1 MLMRPVML
9 ERPAMGTRMF
19 KAKVCLVGE
28 IAVGK
33 TSLVRRYTVGSF
45 DERYTT
51 TLGINLS
58 KKVLD
63 LPPSRGDPP
72 ARLELIV
79 FDIMGQRKLRELL
92 TESYFKGTQGLLAVC
107 DVTRR
112 ETLEELPNWIEMA
125 KEVAGRVPLVIAANK
140 MDLAGDSRFGE
151 SDVSQVARAYEG
163 EWLTTSAKTGANV
176 EEAFRRLGMALVAHH
191 RKRPN
196 AGEALAI
203 AHPDE
208 RGNP

>member
-1 MLMRPVML
+1 MSGRRQL
-9 ERPAMGTRMF
+9 

-45 DERYTT
+45 NERYTT

-58 KKVLD
+58 KKVID
-63 LPPSRGDPP
+63 FPTSHGEPPT
-72 ARLELIV
+72 RLELIV
-79 FDIMGQRKLRELL
+79 FDIMGQRNLRGLL
-92 TESYFKGTQGLLAVC
+92 TESYFKGARGLLAVC

-112 ETLEELPNWIEMA
+112 ETLEELPNWIDMA
-125 KEVAGRVPLVIAANK
+125 NEVAGRMPVVIASNK
-140 MDLAGDSRFGE
+140 VDLVGDSRFDG
-151 SDVSQVARAYEG
+151 SDVSQVARTYEG
-163 EWLTTSAKTGANV
+163 EWLTTSAKTGTNV
-176 EEAFRRLGMALVAHH
+176 EEAFRRLGVALVAHH
-191 RKRPN
+191 RILPD

-203 AHPDE
+203 GHPDE

>member
-1 MLMRPVML
+1 MPLGLAAISVSGRRQL
-9 ERPAMGTRMF
+9 

-33 TSLVRRYTVGSF
+33 TSLVRRYTIGSF
-45 DERYTT
+45 NERYTT

-58 KKVLD
+58 KKVVD
-63 LPPSRGDPP
+63 LPPSRGDPTT
-72 ARLELIV
+72 RLELIV

-92 TESYFKGTQGLLAVC
+92 TESYFKSAQGLLAVC

-125 KEVAGRVPLVIAANK
+125 NGVAGQVPLVIAANK
-140 MDLAGDSRFGE
+140 MDLAADSRFDE
-151 SDVSQVARAYEG
+151 SDLSQIARGYKG
-163 EWLTTSAKTGANV
+163 EWLTTSARTGANV
-176 EEAFRRLGMALVAHH
+176 EEAFRRLAIALVAHH
-191 RKRPN
+191 RIRPN
-196 AGEALAI
+196 DGEALAI

-208 RGNP
+208 RGNA

>member
-1 MLMRPVML
+1 MPLG
-9 ERPAMGTRMF
+9 PAAIFVSGRRQL

-45 DERYTT
+45 DDRYTT

-58 KKVLD
+58 KKVVD
-63 LPPSRGDPP
+63 LPPSHDGPP
-72 ARLELIV
+72 AHLELIV
-79 FDIMGQRKLRELL
+79 FDIMGQRKLRDLL
-92 TESYFKGTQGLLAVC
+92 TESYFKGVQGLLAVC

-125 KEVAGRVPLVIAANK
+125 EEVAGRVPLVIAVNK
-140 MDLAGDSRFGE
+140 MDLAGDLRFGE
-151 SDVSQVARAYEG
+151 SDVSQVARAYGG
-163 EWLTTSAKTGANV
+163 EWLTTSARTSANV

-191 RKRPN
+191 RIRPN

-203 AHPDE
+203 AHPD
-208 RGNP
+208 RQGSP